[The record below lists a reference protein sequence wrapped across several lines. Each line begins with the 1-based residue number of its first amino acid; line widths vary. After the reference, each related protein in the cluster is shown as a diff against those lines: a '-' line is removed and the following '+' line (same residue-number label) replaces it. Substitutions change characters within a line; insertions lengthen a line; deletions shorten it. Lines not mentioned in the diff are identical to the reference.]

1 VPKIETYP
9 VYAWSVNE
17 QLPIL
22 EKIFKE
28 SGIPDRLVHSFCEQT
43 FARALEDVFIIDCTS
58 DQHYDQSME
67 HSITQARMQY
77 LRSDGEINYTL
88 EQDVGY
94 LFSKINSSNI
104 PFECS
109 VLLRRG
115 AILFFQREEARKIRK
130 KIDGA

>member
-1 VPKIETYP
+1 
-9 VYAWSVNE
+9 
-17 QLPIL
+17 
-22 EKIFKE
+22 
-28 SGIPDRLVHSFCEQT
+28 
-43 FARALEDVFIIDCTS
+43 
-58 DQHYDQSME
+58 ME